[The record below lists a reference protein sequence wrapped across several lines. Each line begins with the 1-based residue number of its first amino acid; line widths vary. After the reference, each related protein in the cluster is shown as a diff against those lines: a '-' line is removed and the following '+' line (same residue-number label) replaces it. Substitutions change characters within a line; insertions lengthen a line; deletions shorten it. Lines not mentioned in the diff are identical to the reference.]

1 MSLEL
6 FVPGERLKY
15 AAEEINSAGIG
26 NLFPWDSEEAK
37 RKTLF
42 RGKSLEVGWKREIG
56 RAPFQEVGYNH
67 RGSSGPIAT

>member
-6 FVPGERLKY
+6 FIPGERLKY
-15 AAEEINSAGIG
+15 AADETKSSGMG

-42 RGKSLEVGWKREIG
+42 LGKSPKEGWKREIG

-67 RGSSGPIAT
+67 RNPSGPIAT